1 MVIPRSLSGSD
12 QLGVRTV
19 CAYRTDVKDPIS
31 KNDQILW
38 NGQHQA
44 RTVRHGMDE
53 KKKKKKKIEK
63 NETLQDLGDPTSTPY
78 MTGLYG
84 HIHVK

>member
-1 MVIPRSLSGSD
+1 MEWTTSGPD
-12 QLGVRTV
+12 R
-19 CAYRTDVKDPIS
+19 AAR
-31 KNDQILW
+31 
-38 NGQHQA
+38 NG
-44 RTVRHGMDE
+44 R